1 MSWYWQ
7 SRGPG
12 KVITASAALMSSVG
26 TSEDQYQKNIFNEI
40 LRTINGLLNSGGG
53 QLDVLFDKLPP
64 LSFIG
69 ETISK
74 IKRKIY
80 DFTSLDYFTIF
91 PREASIVIIVRRPK
105 GDSIYTLRY
114 HLYLASNRKVIELLP
129 RKPVQKLGD
138 ILCKKVLCPEVVK
151 PGSHCRDFTQY
162 STLGFGESR
171 RVKFKSAL
179 NFHLGKRSYDA
190 LYFLTYNL
198 CQVLSAFANYG
209 GGHLYIGIDDYGIVR
224 GQDLTPEHQAMI
236 KHEIRTVLQRMI
248 WPVDS
253 YSQGKE
259 EKRWQ
264 IHFEEVKRPNG
275 EIVPSTY
282 IIVVYVAQCP
292 GGVFVEEPE
301 AYEFEDGEAK
311 RLDFTTWKR
320 CFMKDL
326 KRDQGG
332 YNVIVHETLT
342 GLASTLTCEKL
353 VSKKISLS
361 MPWN

>member
-1 MSWYWQ
+1 M
-7 SRGPG
+7 
-12 KVITASAALMSSVG
+12 
-26 TSEDQYQKNIFNEI
+26 ENDYQTNIFDEI
-40 LRTINGLLNSGGG
+40 VQTINGLLNSEGG

-64 LSFIG
+64 LGFIN
-69 ETISK
+69 ETIQK
-74 IKRKIY
+74 IKRRIY

-91 PREASIVIIVRRPK
+91 HREASIVIIVRRPK

-151 PGSHCRDFTQY
+151 PGAHCRDFTQY

-171 RVKFKSAL
+171 RVKFRSAL
-179 NFHLGKRSYDA
+179 KFHLEERNYHA
-190 LYFLTYNL
+190 LYFWSHNL
-198 CQVLSAFANYG
+198 CQDLSAFANYG

-224 GQDLTPEHQAMI
+224 GQVLTPKHRAMI

-264 IHFEEVKRPNG
+264 IHLEEVKCTNG

-301 AYEFEDGEAK
+301 AYEFKDGEAK
-311 RLDFTTWKR
+311 KLDFTTWKK
-320 CFMKDL
+320 CFMKGL